1 MELSEK
7 DHTTFE
13 AFLSRSNLSVKKH
26 QLSGLAWALSK
37 ERDGNMF
44 LCYRNKFG
52 KSGKGA
58 DKASALETAAAQ
70 AEAGAAEAGAAEAGA
85 AEDGLEKKIM
95 VVRGGLLAD
104 EMGLGKTIQ
113 MIGAMV
119 CNPLQ
124 KTLIVVPRALVEQW
138 HRAIA
143 HSTGHDALVYHGADR
158 FKHSLEDIAARPI
171 VITTYSLVAQKINK
185 KKGRRQDRDQRQ
197 DQEPVVSEEDRE
209 KVLETKK
216 DKKEIFASILHK
228 FKWDRIIF
236 DEAHHL
242 RNDNTAVFSGAKALR
257 SSVRWLVT
265 GTPIQNRRKDFYS
278 LCEQIGIPRSYY
290 TDGENLLSLVR
301 LFIMKRTKAD
311 AGIVLPD
318 LHTTTERVEWEGK
331 EEKDLAENFH
341 ALLNFSKVK
350 KNYVDNIISNL
361 NLSTLSLLVRARQS
375 CVYPGL
381 MKGKVLT
388 PYAEHGILKEDKDIS
403 VGVQGTSKLNAVVSK
418 ILSRKEN
425 KNAKLVFCHFR
436 GEIDFVKD
444 KLTEG
449 GMHVETFDGRVKAGD
464 RERILGGECDVLIL
478 QIQTGCEGLN
488 LQHFNEVYFV
498 SPHWNP
504 AVEDQAIA
512 RCHRIGQEKEVE
524 VFRFMMD
531 SFDDDDKTITLDK
544 YSSDVQDVKRDI
556 MTELDDKETEDEKKS
571 VVKVDSEQKTN
582 KA

>member
-13 AFLSRSNLSVKKH
+13 AFLSRSNLSVKNH

-70 AEAGAAEAGAAEAGA
+70 FEAGAAQAGAVGAGAAQAEAAQTEAGAAEAGAVGAGAAAAAAAEAGV
-85 AEDGLEKKIM
+85 EKKIM

-143 HSTGHDALVYHGADR
+143 HTTGHDALVYHGADR

-171 VITTYSLVAQKINK
+171 VITTYSLVSQKINK
-185 KKGRRQDRDQRQ
+185 KKGRRQDRVQDQRQ
-197 DQEPVVSEEDRE
+197 DCDQRQDRVQDQRQDLVQDQRQDLEPVVSEEDRE

-216 DKKEIFASILHK
+216 GKKEIFASILHK

-242 RNDNTAVFSGAKALR
+242 RNDNTAVFAGAKALR

-301 LFIMKRTKAD
+301 LFIMKRTKTE

-331 EEKDLAENFH
+331 EEKDFWRR
-341 ALLNFSKVK
+341 
-350 KNYVDNIISNL
+350 ISMPCL
-361 NLSTLSLLVRARQS
+361 ISAR
-375 CVYPGL
+375 
-381 MKGKVLT
+381 
-388 PYAEHGILKEDKDIS
+388 
-403 VGVQGTSKLNAVVSK
+403 
-418 ILSRKEN
+418 
-425 KNAKLVFCHFR
+425 
-436 GEIDFVKD
+436 
-444 KLTEG
+444 
-449 GMHVETFDGRVKAGD
+449 
-464 RERILGGECDVLIL
+464 
-478 QIQTGCEGLN
+478 
-488 LQHFNEVYFV
+488 
-498 SPHWNP
+498 
-504 AVEDQAIA
+504 
-512 RCHRIGQEKEVE
+512 
-524 VFRFMMD
+524 
-531 SFDDDDKTITLDK
+531 
-544 YSSDVQDVKRDI
+544 
-556 MTELDDKETEDEKKS
+556 
-571 VVKVDSEQKTN
+571 
-582 KA
+582 

>member
-1 MELSEK
+1 MELSAK
-7 DHTTFE
+7 DHATFE
-13 AFLSRSNLSVKKH
+13 AFLTRSNLSVKKH
-26 QLSGLAWALSK
+26 QLSGLAWTLSK

-44 LCYRNKFG
+44 LCYRDKCG
-52 KSGKGA
+52 KSGKGT
-58 DKASALETAAAQ
+58 DKSSALETTGGGTQ
-70 AEAGAAEAGAAEAGA
+70 AGPGD
-85 AEDGLEKKIM
+85 DGVEKKIM

-113 MIGAMV
+113 MIGTMV

-143 HSTGHDALVYHGADR
+143 HTTGHDALVYHGADR

-185 KKGRRQDRDQRQ
+185 KKSRHQDK
-197 DQEPVVSEEDRE
+197 EPVVSEEDQE

-216 DKKEIFASILHK
+216 DKKEVFASILHK

-242 RNDNTAVFSGAKALR
+242 RNDNTAVFAGAKALR

-290 TDGENLLSLVR
+290 TDGENLLCLVR
-301 LFIMKRTKAD
+301 LFIMKRTKAE

-375 CVYPGL
+375 CVFPGL

-388 PYAEHGILKEDKDIS
+388 PYAENGILKEDKDIS

-436 GEIDFVKD
+436 GEIDFIKE

-556 MTELDDKETEDEKKS
+556 MTELDDKETEDDKIS
-571 VVKVDSEQKTN
+571 VVKVDGEQN
-582 KA
+582 NDKA